1 MEITSND
8 LTNLN
13 GLNKLKKIKNL
24 KILGN
29 KKLIDIGGINN
40 LPNLVEIDAVTL
52 KNISIKGMKN
62 LPKLERFLC
71 DSCLIDDIAPLSDFT
86 NLKILKMKTSGVDIN
101 SIRKLKNLEFLRVE
115 GENLEN
121 ISSVNAFRNI
131 EVIYIPKSRVKELKL
146 DASLSNLRKIIIGD
160 SNLRQ
165 LPNVSGFKSLKELT
179 VFGTEIGNV
188 DTVHDLENL
197 EELSLVRN
205 KNMRKV
211 INLINLPNLKQL
223 ELENSPLDIFET
235 STLPSLEELKLSK
248 TNINNLMDFENYPS
262 LRRLIINDTK
272 IKSLKGI
279 EKAPMLYSVQADYD
293 VKNDPEN
300 EKILRSLRQNIFKR
314 KPQ

>member
-1 MEITSND
+1 
-8 LTNLN
+8 
-13 GLNKLKKIKNL
+13 
-24 KILGN
+24 
-29 KKLIDIGGINN
+29 
-40 LPNLVEIDAVTL
+40 
-52 KNISIKGMKN
+52 MKN